1 MKNSIK
7 ELHSKTAKQL
17 EKDVQSLR
25 SEIAKTTLEISV
37 QPVKDTNVIKKK
49 RHQLAQVLTALN
61 QKKHEVNSK
70 KK

>member
-7 ELHSKTAKQL
+7 DLHSKTAKQL
-17 EKDVQSLR
+17 EKEVQSLR

-37 QPVKDTNVIKKK
+37 QPVKDTNIIKKK

-61 QKKHEVNSK
+61 QKKQEVNTK
-70 KK
+70 EK